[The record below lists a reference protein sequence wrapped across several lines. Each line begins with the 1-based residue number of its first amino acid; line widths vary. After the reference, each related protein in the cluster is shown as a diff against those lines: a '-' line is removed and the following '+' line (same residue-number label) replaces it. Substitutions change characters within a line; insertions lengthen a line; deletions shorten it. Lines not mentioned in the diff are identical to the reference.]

1 MTEFKLSATFD
12 AVGALAQ
19 LDKFIT
25 MVNLKSAEASAA
37 IMTSL
42 QGGTKPGKTGLVAT
56 VQGDLTKAGKLSQ
69 RHLDKAAA
77 ANEKAAAGT
86 ASVMGGTTADLDKY
100 TTALTSAIRK
110 WADMGGALSG
120 YALKHK
126 SVMDKLGTEVK
137 AYGDAIE
144 AVAAKLG
151 ISTGQ
156 LAGSLKAI
164 GESNKKTAAAQTRTA
179 ANQTQ
184 LARSTTAAV
193 KQQQA
198 YNRALAGGVDFLNQ
212 RLTSMHAERG
222 QVGRLLADQQARV
235 ALEKTAARTAND
247 DINKL
252 KRQGRELGN
261 VKTFQTEI
269 TRLEGARNQALHN
282 QVLAQQQVTA
292 SQARMKKLTN
302 DVSRGSGGI
311 SRQLLFAATN
321 LANVVKRVILW
332 SAGIGLI
339 FGVVGKINQSLSES
353 IKLQSKLV
361 QIAKI
366 KPTGFDVTPLKEKA
380 VNTAVKYGI
389 AVQEIA
395 ETMRVFAQ
403 QGKNTAEII
412 DLIDVASKG
421 VVATNLTMH
430 SSVELLTAAMN
441 IFGLT
446 TGGVEV
452 VLDKIQKVQANF
464 AVTAESLSEAIR
476 LLGPVIRVLGS
487 DMDYLL
493 GSVTAVAEATR
504 QTGKFVANA
513 LKTIFARLPKKDSI
527 FLINSLGISLFD

>member
-179 ANQTQ
+179 ANQ
-184 LARSTTAAV
+184 
-193 KQQQA
+193 
-198 YNRALAGGVDFLNQ
+198 
-212 RLTSMHAERG
+212 
-222 QVGRLLADQQARV
+222 
-235 ALEKTAARTAND
+235 
-247 DINKL
+247 
-252 KRQGRELGN
+252 
-261 VKTFQTEI
+261 
-269 TRLEGARNQALHN
+269 
-282 QVLAQQQVTA
+282 
-292 SQARMKKLTN
+292 SQARLLSGSSPTRRASS
-302 DVSRGSGGI
+302 VRASARCPACAARIALSGSRWDM
-311 SRQLLFAATN
+311 A
-321 LANVVKRVILW
+321 IL
-332 SAGIGLI
+332 
-339 FGVVGKINQSLSES
+339 SLS
-353 IKLQSKLV
+353 
-361 QIAKI
+361 
-366 KPTGFDVTPLKEKA
+366 GC
-380 VNTAVKYGI
+380 G
-389 AVQEIA
+389 
-395 ETMRVFAQ
+395 
-403 QGKNTAEII
+403 
-412 DLIDVASKG
+412 
-421 VVATNLTMH
+421 
-430 SSVELLTAAMN
+430 
-441 IFGLT
+441 
-446 TGGVEV
+446 
-452 VLDKIQKVQANF
+452 
-464 AVTAESLSEAIR
+464 
-476 LLGPVIRVLGS
+476 
-487 DMDYLL
+487 
-493 GSVTAVAEATR
+493 
-504 QTGKFVANA
+504 
-513 LKTIFARLPKKDSI
+513 
-527 FLINSLGISLFD
+527 